1 MKRIIREIRDLKE
14 ELENEPKRYCMDD
27 ILERLDDLEELT
39 NEIIDEME

>member
-1 MKRIIREIRDLKE
+1 MKRIIREIKDLKKD
-14 ELENEPKRYCMDD
+14 LENNPKRYCIND

>member
-14 ELENEPKRYCMDD
+14 KLENEPKRYCMDD